1 MDIDPDL
8 VCQTLYLAKFTPSYC
23 KGPLPLKSDDS
34 FCISQHPPHKKKVV
48 YCRIN
53 CKRSTLVLQVL
64 AQQTGHEGNI
74 SAQCSHTH
82 VGVRPD

>member
-34 FCISQHPPHKKKVV
+34 FCISQHPPPTKKCSLMPYK
-48 YCRIN
+48 
-53 CKRSTLVLQVL
+53 LQTKHSCV
-64 AQQTGHEGNI
+64 TGP
-74 SAQCSHTH
+74 
-82 VGVRPD
+82 RPANWT

>member
-34 FCISQHPPHKKKVV
+34 FCISQPPPQKNVV
-48 YCRIN
+48 
-53 CKRSTLVLQVL
+53 
-64 AQQTGHEGNI
+64 
-74 SAQCSHTH
+74 
-82 VGVRPD
+82 